1 MSLGQFLYYARV
13 AIQYTLVLSAPV
25 LLIGLLVGLII
36 SILQATTSIQDQTL
50 SLIPKIVAIMISLVI
65 FGPWMLNGLQVMT
78 IFFFQQISHLGH

>member
-50 SLIPKIVAIMISLVI
+50 SLIPKIVAIMISLDRKSV
-65 FGPWMLNGLQVMT
+65 V
-78 IFFFQQISHLGH
+78 